1 MTVQELLDVMYECD
15 LVEIVIRKTGHG
27 QWIQGY
33 RIGKEA
39 VIYPSEVTA
48 EIREMK
54 GIKEYKSPEVCL
66 EDGEIIDCR
75 VGFHLPMKVIC
86 KDCHKL
92 PDHIGRLEVCSAL
105 PRHVPSF
112 HQNQLTHN
120 EFKLDINCYPDG
132 FIPERFVEAREVKKI
147 SDKMNQLSFDDFYG
161 KDLIQIE

>member
-1 MTVQELLDVMYECD
+1 MTVQELLDVMSFCD

-27 QWIQGY
+27 QWIQGF

-54 GIKEYKSPEVCL
+54 DIKEYRSPRVCL

-86 KDCHKL
+86 RDCHKL
-92 PDHIGRLEVCSAL
+92 PEQIGRLEVCSAL
-105 PRHVPSF
+105 PRHVPEF
-112 HQNQLTHN
+112 HGAQLTHN
-120 EFKLDINCYPDG
+120 EFSLEINCYPDDYVPDVY
-132 FIPERFVEAREVKKI
+132 IEAKEVQKSI
-147 SDKMNQLSFDDFYG
+147 DGIEGQLSLEDFMG
-161 KDLIQIE
+161 GQNDT